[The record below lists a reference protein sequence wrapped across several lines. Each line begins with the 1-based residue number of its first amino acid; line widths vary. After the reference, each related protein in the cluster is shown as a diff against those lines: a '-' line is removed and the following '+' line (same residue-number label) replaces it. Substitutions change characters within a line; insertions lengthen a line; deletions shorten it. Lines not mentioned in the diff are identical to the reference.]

1 MKAGLRSLCPWSPHH
16 VPACRTKCREA
27 PQINSHS
34 GLTWPQLFFFS
45 LKKDFFFLCGL
56 QLFTSKAYF
65 RGLSLER
72 NGWKEHFLLRF
83 YTLLNIHDGA
93 AVFLENCAFKSSKKS
108 SKLLA
113 LRLEKQVELT
123 CWATWSMDETFT
135 EASWAAE
142 VCLYLAQPL

>member
-1 MKAGLRSLCPWSPHH
+1 M
-16 VPACRTKCREA
+16 
-27 PQINSHS
+27 
-34 GLTWPQLFFFS
+34 
-45 LKKDFFFLCGL
+45 

-65 RGLSLER
+65 RGLSVER
-72 NGWKEHFLLRF
+72 NGWKEHFLSRF
-83 YTLLNIHDGA
+83 YALINIHDGA
-93 AVFLENCAFKSSKKS
+93 AVFLENSAFKSSKKS

-142 VCLYLAQPL
+142 VCLYLAQSL

>member
-1 MKAGLRSLCPWSPHH
+1 MATTF
-16 VPACRTKCREA
+16 V
-27 PQINSHS
+27 
-34 GLTWPQLFFFS
+34 FFS
-45 LKKDFFFLCGL
+45 LKKDFFFLRGL

-65 RGLSLER
+65 HGLSVER

-123 CWATWSMDETFT
+123 CWATWNMDETFT
-135 EASWAAE
+135 ETSWAAE